1 MALAPAPRLIGL
13 YSRRPA
19 THQNQSDQKTRN
31 HLVFHVAPPH
41 LFSSVPIRRRCP
53 ALYSM
58 KREQPD
64 PQRGAGEEPPQ
75 SSQSPPNSLC
85 FPLGDKSSG
94 S

>member
-1 MALAPAPRLIGL
+1 
-13 YSRRPA
+13 
-19 THQNQSDQKTRN
+19 
-31 HLVFHVAPPH
+31 